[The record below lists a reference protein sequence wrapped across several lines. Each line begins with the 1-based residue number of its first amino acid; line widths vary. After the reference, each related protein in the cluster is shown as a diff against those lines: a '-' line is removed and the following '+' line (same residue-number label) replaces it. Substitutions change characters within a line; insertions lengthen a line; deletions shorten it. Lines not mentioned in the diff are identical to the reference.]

1 MKTTDTTI
9 AKEKEQEAITAQL
22 MTLKDYLT
30 KNPLT
35 LEMCRQMVQIADR
48 QVAIDQKNKKIQTT
62 YQDISRFL
70 LLPDRAVKDCKT
82 ILSCYDRLIKSDL
95 NDKIVDKVI
104 SERSIS
110 QASKVISAL
119 NYIKNDDKQ
128 MYLDGHI
135 SSSELYKRRNSYV
148 VSVDVN
154 SLAERAKRLKDD
166 SESQLTY
173 SMITGMFKSE
183 TNGYLE
189 SLSDYISMVDAVTD
203 KRYTRDEAIN
213 DIIIAFEKVTK
224 AITSLR
230 EAIINKSNTIMEE

>member
-9 AKEKEQEAITAQL
+9 MKEKEQEAITAQL
-22 MTLKDYLT
+22 MTLKDCLK

-48 QVAIDQKNKKIQTT
+48 QVVIDQKNKKIQTT

-82 ILSCYDRLIKSDL
+82 ILSCYDKLIKSDL

-110 QASKVISAL
+110 QASKVISSL
-119 NYIKNDDKQ
+119 NYCNNEDKEL
-128 MYLDGHI
+128 YINGNI
-135 SSSELYKRRNSYV
+135 SSSELYKRKHNV
-148 VSVDVN
+148 VVAIDST
-154 SLAERAKRLKDD
+154 SLEERAKRLKDD
-166 SESQLTY
+166 SETQLTY

-189 SLSDYISMVDAVTD
+189 SLSDYISMVDTVSD
-203 KRYTRDEAIN
+203 KRYTRDEALT
-213 DIIIAFEKVTK
+213 DIIITFEKVVT
-224 AITSLR
+224 AITSLK